1 MSEQPLPEHIEVRP
15 DEGFDHGRLQ
25 DYLRGRLEGSEEQ
38 LEVRQFS
45 RGKANLTYLLRFGDG
60 PEAREY
66 VLRRPPLGPVAPGS
80 HDMAREYRVLSTLWQ
95 GFPKAARAYLFC
107 EDTSVIGAEFFVME
121 RLHGL
126 VVQGVVP
133 PEFGSGEDPA
143 SNRALSEV
151 VVDTLA
157 EFHHVSPEQA
167 GLGDIGHP
175 EGFME
180 RQVSGWT
187 GRWEKAKHE
196 ENPLAVE
203 LARWLED
210 HLPPAGPT
218 TLLHNDWRLDNLA
231 VAYDDPGKCVAV
243 YDWDMCTRGDA
254 FADLGTL
261 MSVWYDPGEA
271 PSSLNTMPTFTP
283 GWMPRV
289 EAINRYGS
297 RSGFDL
303 THVDWYV
310 VFGTFKLAVVLQQI
324 YIRWLRGQTA
334 DDRFSVMGDGAR
346 QLLELAAARRR

>member
-1 MSEQPLPEHIEVRP
+1 VSEQPLPEHIEVRP
-15 DEGFDHGRLQ
+15 DEGFDTARLQ
-25 DYLRGRLEGSEEQ
+25 EYLRGQLEGSAEP
-38 LEVRQFS
+38 LSIRQFS
-45 RGKANLTYLLRFGDG
+45 RGKANLTYLLRFGESDD
-60 PEAREY
+60 AREY

-133 PEFGSGEDPA
+133 PEFGSGQDPV

-157 EFHHVSPEQA
+157 EFHQVSPEEA
-167 GLGDIGHP
+167 GLADLGHP
-175 EGFME
+175 DGFME

-187 GRWEKAKHE
+187 GRWEKAKHDD
-196 ENPLAVE
+196 NPLAIE

-210 HLPPAGPT
+210 HIPPAGPT

-231 VAYDDPGKCVAV
+231 VAYDDPGTCVAV

-289 EAINRYGS
+289 EAIERYGV

-334 DDRFSVMGDGAR
+334 DDRFSIMGDGAR
-346 QLLELAAARRR
+346 QLLELAASRRR